1 MMSNALNLAHTV
13 HKTDDLGCCGSR
25 RCCCDLE
32 ERESVMELKKSTC
45 FDDDDFRPAPPSCQE
60 TQAQPR
66 SHTTNHSQGAKSRD
80 ICAEGPRSSRSTQP
94 IRATYVT
101 HPVRGPTRRPRF
113 LMAGLGGPGPTLR
126 RASGERRKGH
136 DSSCVVEIPESLPEN
151 ARHFQRQTCLCI
163 LAIVYFFSIFRDQYT
178 TTNTP

>member
-1 MMSNALNLAHTV
+1 MTLVVVDVVVVATW
-13 HKTDDLGCCGSR
+13 R
-25 RCCCDLE
+25 
-32 ERESVMELKKSTC
+32 RESVMELKKSTC